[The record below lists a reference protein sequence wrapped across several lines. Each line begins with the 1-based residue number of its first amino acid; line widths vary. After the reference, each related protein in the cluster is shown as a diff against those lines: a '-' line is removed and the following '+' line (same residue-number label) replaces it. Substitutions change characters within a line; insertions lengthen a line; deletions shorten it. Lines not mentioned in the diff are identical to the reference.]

1 VSDRTR
7 EQPPG
12 TNLSLCAVTQVEER
26 KRKWVKKRKKGQ
38 TKEKT
43 QYTHNTMKTKKSGR
57 CTSESRQNSND
68 LNDLPL

>member
-1 VSDRTR
+1 
-7 EQPPG
+7 
-12 TNLSLCAVTQVEER
+12 VEER